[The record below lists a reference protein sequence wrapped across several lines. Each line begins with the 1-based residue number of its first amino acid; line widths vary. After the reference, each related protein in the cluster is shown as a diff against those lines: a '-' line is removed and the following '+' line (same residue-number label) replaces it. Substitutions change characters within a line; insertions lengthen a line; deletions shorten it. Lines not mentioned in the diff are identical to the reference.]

1 MPEDHPY
8 PHSDFCQVV
17 GVAEAVERR
26 NGGDVG
32 WTDTEGWE
40 VSSELM
46 AIPDAERAI
55 DGEPLGRVF
64 LAMFSD

>member
-1 MPEDHPY
+1 M
-8 PHSDFCQVV
+8 
-17 GVAEAVERR
+17 AEAVERR